1 MFKKI
6 AIVFVVALAGFLA
19 FAATRPDAYHVERT
33 ASIAAPASVV
43 FSNVDT
49 FKTWSV
55 WSPWDK
61 MDPQMQKTFSG
72 PERGVGASYAW
83 QGNKKV
89 GKGSMTITA
98 AEAPTKATYRL
109 EFLEPFAA
117 VATTMFTVVPQGE
130 KASTITWAMDGNNNF
145 AGKVVSVFMNMDQ
158 TIGSDFERG
167 LAALKILAED
177 QAKRLAEAEA
187 IAKAKAEA
195 EVAAKAKADAE
206 AAAKAE
212 ADATAE
218 AEAAKSKGKKKR

>member
-6 AIVFVVALAGFLA
+6 AIVLVVLIGGFLA
-19 FAATRPDAYHVERT
+19 FAATRPATYHVERST
-33 ASIAAPASVV
+33 SIAAPAEVV
-43 FSNVDT
+43 YGNVDN

-98 AEAPTKATYRL
+98 VEPAKSATYRL

-117 VATTMFTVVPQGE
+117 VATTLFTITPEGE
-130 KASTITWAMDGNNNF
+130 NASKITWAMDGHNNF
-145 AGKVVSVFMNMDQ
+145 AGKIFSVFMNMDQ
-158 TIGSDFERG
+158 AIGTDFEKG

-177 QAKRLAEAEA
+177 QAKRQAEAA
-187 IAKAKAEA
+187 AAAKAKAEA
-195 EVAAKAKADAE
+195 EAAEK
-206 AAAKAE
+206 AKAE
-212 ADATAE
+212 AEAAEKAKAEAE
-218 AEAAKSKGKKKR
+218 AEAAKSKGKRKP